1 MKNEILLFENQ
12 DVKLEVN
19 MKDETVWLTQEQMGK
34 LFGKD
39 RTVITRHINN
49 IFKDGELDEKS
60 NVQKMHFA
68 KSDKPVS
75 LYNLDV
81 IRKVN
86 ASVSNL
92 IMYFDDIEVVNSQI
106 QDDVIDFGEY
116 MYNIYDVYKSL
127 NIEEAREVVKRL
139 NKHITTET
147 IIKPLE
153 EK

>member
-1 MKNEILLFENQ
+1 MNLLDTEDYYVEVIAASTEYPDYFIKRVKETFDERDINEE
-12 DVKLEVN
+12 
-19 MKDETVWLTQEQMGK
+19 
-34 LFGKD
+34 
-39 RTVITRHINN
+39 
-49 IFKDGELDEKS
+49 
-60 NVQKMHFA
+60 
-68 KSDKPVS
+68 
-75 LYNLDV
+75 DV

-92 IMYFDDIEVVNSQI
+92 IMYFDDIEGVNSQI

-127 NIEEAREVVKRL
+127 NIEDAREVVKRL

>member
-1 MKNEILLFENQ
+1 
-12 DVKLEVN
+12 
-19 MKDETVWLTQEQMGK
+19 
-34 LFGKD
+34 
-39 RTVITRHINN
+39 
-49 IFKDGELDEKS
+49 
-60 NVQKMHFA
+60 
-68 KSDKPVS
+68 
-75 LYNLDV
+75 
-81 IRKVN
+81 
-86 ASVSNL
+86 
-92 IMYFDDIEVVNSQI
+92 MYFDDIEGVNSQI